1 MMERRTFLAGTGV
14 VLLAAPLAAEGQ
26 QAGKVYRVGYLQVST
41 RERLASQTKA
51 FEEGLRDLGYRVG
64 QNVVIE
70 YRFAETKLD
79 RLPDLAAEL
88 VRLNVD
94 VIVTGVNSS
103 TIVAKQATTTIPIV
117 MANGNDPVGAGLI
130 ASLGRPGGNITGMTQ
145 DTGDEIF
152 GKRLELLKDILPR
165 LSRVA
170 VLWNPTFAPN
180 QARWKATADAA
191 RKLGVTLL
199 STEAQRL
206 DDLEHAFESMIREHA
221 AAIVLLG
228 DAVLFTYRT
237 EIGGMATKH
246 RLPTISNAK
255 EWTEAGLLLSYGV
268 GLVDLFRRAAT
279 YVDKILKGAKP
290 ADLPVEQPTKFELV
304 INLKTAKAVGL
315 TIPPSLLGRADEVIL

>member
-1 MMERRTFLAGTGV
+1 VERRTFLAGTGV

-41 RERLASQTKA
+41 RERLAPQTKA

-64 QNVVIE
+64 QNVIIE

-79 RLPDLAAEL
+79 RLPELAAEL

-152 GKRLELLKDILPR
+152 GKRLELLKG
-165 LSRVA
+165 S
-170 VLWNPTFAPN
+170 
-180 QARWKATADAA
+180 
-191 RKLGVTLL
+191 
-199 STEAQRL
+199 
-206 DDLEHAFESMIREHA
+206 
-221 AAIVLLG
+221 
-228 DAVLFTYRT
+228 
-237 EIGGMATKH
+237 
-246 RLPTISNAK
+246 
-255 EWTEAGLLLSYGV
+255 
-268 GLVDLFRRAAT
+268 
-279 YVDKILKGAKP
+279 
-290 ADLPVEQPTKFELV
+290 
-304 INLKTAKAVGL
+304 
-315 TIPPSLLGRADEVIL
+315 